1 MADERSGKKPQS
13 VDYSSN
19 SQKSKQTPASEE
31 VRVVEPI
38 IKGKAVER
46 REPLRRK
53 FFQAY
58 TGDSAQSV
66 GQYLLLEVVVPASK
80 NLISDL
86 VTQGINRFLYGSSR
100 PASGG
105 VGSIIGSRGTSYGK
119 FFNGGSA
126 QTQPVTQLSQHARA
140 NHAFGEII
148 LTVRSDAEQ
157 VLDELRSLIEE
168 YGHAKVVDLYRLVDV
183 SSEFTDQKYGWTN
196 LARASVQP
204 IREGYLLDLPRPEVL
219 P

>member
-1 MADERSGKKPQS
+1 MADDRSGSKPQS

-19 SQKSKQTPASEE
+19 SHKSKQTPPSEE
-31 VRVVEPI
+31 ARIVNPI
-38 IKGKAVER
+38 IKGTAKER
-46 REPLRRK
+46 KEPLRRK
-53 FFQAY
+53 FLQAY

-80 NLISDL
+80 NLIADL
-86 VTQGINRFLYGSSR
+86 VTQGINRILYGSSR
-100 PASGG
+100 PAGGG
-105 VGSIIGSRGTSYGK
+105 VGSIISSRTGYTK
-119 FFNGGSA
+119 FFNGGAVQS
-126 QTQPVTQLSQHARA
+126 QPQMQLSQHARA
-140 NHAFGEII
+140 NHAFGEIVFTI
-148 LTVRSDAEQ
+148 RSDAEQ
-157 VLDELRSLIEE
+157 VLDELRALIEE
-168 YGHAKVVDLYRLVDV
+168 YGNAKVVDLYRLTDV